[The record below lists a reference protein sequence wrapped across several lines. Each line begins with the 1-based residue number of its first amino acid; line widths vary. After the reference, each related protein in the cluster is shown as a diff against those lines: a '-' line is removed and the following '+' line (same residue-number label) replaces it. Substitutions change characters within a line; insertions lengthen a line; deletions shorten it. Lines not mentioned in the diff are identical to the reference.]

1 MERAIVTSRLALRM
15 PSEPATEQDVALAQ
29 DLLDTLAAHANECVG
44 LAANMVGVRRRVIA
58 ISDNGNNQA
67 MLNPAIL
74 EKTAPYQT
82 EEGCLSLPGR
92 RGATR
97 YQHIVVRW
105 QDMNMN
111 WRQKRF
117 SGWTAQIIQH
127 EIDHCD
133 GILI

>member
-15 PSEPATEQDVALAQ
+15 PSEPATEQDAPVAQ

-44 LAANMVGVRRRVIA
+44 LAANMVGVRKRIIA
-58 ISDNGNNQA
+58 VDDNGTRRA
-67 MLNPAIL
+67 MLNPEIM
-74 EKTAPYQT
+74 EKSGPYET

-92 RGATR
+92 RGTTR
-97 YQHIVVRW
+97 YQSIMLRW
-105 QDMNMN
+105 QDADMA
-111 WRQKRF
+111 WREQRF

-127 EIDHCD
+127 EIDHCN

>member
-67 MLNPAIL
+67 MLNPTIL

-92 RGATR
+92 
-97 YQHIVVRW
+97 
-105 QDMNMN
+105 
-111 WRQKRF
+111 
-117 SGWTAQIIQH
+117 
-127 EIDHCD
+127 
-133 GILI
+133 

>member
-15 PSEPATEQDVALAQ
+15 PSEPATAQDVPIAQ

-44 LAANMVGVRRRVIA
+44 LAANMVGIRKRIIA
-58 ISDNGNNQA
+58 VDDNGTPRA
-67 MLNPAIL
+67 MLNPEIV
-74 EKTAPYQT
+74 EKNGPYET

-92 RGATR
+92 RATTR
-97 YQHIVVRW
+97 YQDIVVRW
-105 QDMNMN
+105 QDLAMT
-111 WRQKRF
+111 WHVQRF